1 MQALFTN
8 PLFWL
13 VIGAVIVIAL
23 SGVAVWYLLEL
34 RRMRRRQ
41 AEQMEIMRAERDQ
54 QRQRL
59 NNSIQVLAQGLLE
72 EQLSMTEGAIR
83 IRVLLDSLNISDDQR
98 ESYRAFYLL
107 ASATDHIPILEQW
120 KVLSTKKK
128 LEFTR
133 QREQLESDHREFV
146 MDAAKRILGKQF

>member
-13 VIGAVIVIAL
+13 VIGAVIVVAL
-23 SGVAVWYLLEL
+23 SGVAAWYLLAL
-34 RRMRRRQ
+34 RRLRQRQ
-41 AEQMEIMRAERDQ
+41 AGQMEILRAERDQ

-72 EQLSMTEGAIR
+72 EQLTLTEGAIR
-83 IRVLLDSLNISDDQR
+83 IRVLLDSLNISDDER

-107 ASATDHIPILEQW
+107 ATATDHIPILEQW
-120 KVLSTKKK
+120 KALSTKKK
-128 LEFTR
+128 LELTR
-133 QREQLESDHREFV
+133 QREKLESDHREFV
-146 MDAAKRILGKQF
+146 LDAAKRILGQQF